1 MHVGICD
8 DCKEAREFLLEILK
22 GCAEVRLVSA
32 FSEGG
37 ALLEATEDGVV
48 FNLVFMDIDMP
59 GMDGL
64 TVGKRVKAL
73 SPSTALVF
81 VTGYPQYALD
91 AFECEAFHYLL
102 KPVDA
107 KKVKDVIRRLCERLT
122 EKERFYVI
130 KNRNEAIRISLS
142 GLYYVECCG
151 RHVVFHTEKGS
162 YETVGR
168 LKEVYEELKP
178 CGFYQIHQGYLV
190 NMDKIS
196 HFKGYDVILE
206 NGSPVPMS
214 VRKRGEVLAAYA
226 RYIEVH

>member
-8 DCKEAREFLLEILK
+8 DRREARDFLREILK
-22 GCAEVRLVSA
+22 ECAEVRSVLE
-32 FSEGG
+32 FSEGD
-37 ALLEATEDGVV
+37 ALLEAMEGGTEFD
-48 FNLVFMDIDMP
+48 LVFMDIDIP
-59 GMDGL
+59 GKDGL
-64 TVGKRVKAL
+64 TVGKRVKVL

-81 VTGYPQYALD
+81 VTGYPQYALE

-107 KKVKDVIRRLCERLT
+107 EKVESVIKRLYGRLT
-122 EKERFYVI
+122 EKERYYVV
-130 KNRNEAIRISLS
+130 KNRNEATRIPLA

-162 YETVGR
+162 YETAGR

-178 CGFYQIHQGYLV
+178 CGFYQVHQGYLV
-190 NMDKIS
+190 NMDKVS

-206 NGSPVPMS
+206 NGSRVPMS